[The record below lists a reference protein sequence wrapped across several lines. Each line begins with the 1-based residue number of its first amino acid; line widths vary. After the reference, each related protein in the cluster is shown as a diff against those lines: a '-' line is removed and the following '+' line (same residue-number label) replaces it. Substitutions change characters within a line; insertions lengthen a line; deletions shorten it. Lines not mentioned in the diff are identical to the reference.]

1 MTNSKPFVRIVYGAA
16 EARGT
21 LLRRQALDEYEVS
34 PELQASIAR
43 LFGEPLTPDQVVS
56 RILADVR
63 AEGDSALFRYSRLLE
78 GSRAVQLNGPTRL
91 RVPEERIELA
101 WRRSDA
107 ALREALELA
116 ARRIEAFHR
125 RQPRNSWLEWDAE
138 GGALG
143 QVVRPLKR
151 VGIYAPHGRA
161 PYPSSL
167 LMAAIPARVAGVPEV
182 VVATPPREGEL
193 NDAILAAAY
202 IAGVREVYA
211 LGGAQAIAALAYGTE
226 SVPRVDKILGP
237 GNLFVILAKR
247 RVFGVVDI
255 DQLPGPTET
264 LLIADESANPAYV
277 AADLLAQAEHDPLAT
292 ALLIT
297 ISADLALQVQ
307 GELERQLSAL
317 SRKETILSSLA
328 NRGGIVV
335 VDRLDEALE
344 LANEYAPEHL
354 CLLTADPWSLVGRVE
369 NAGGVFVGEWSS
381 EALGDYVVGPSHIMP
396 TGQTARFSSPLNVGD
411 FLKITSV
418 FGLAPSTARE
428 LGAAAIAI
436 AEVEGL
442 TAHAQA
448 VRMRLEEPISPD
460 TPGRRSQ

>member
-1 MTNSKPFVRIVYGAA
+1 
-16 EARGT
+16 
-21 LLRRQALDEYEVS
+21 
-34 PELQASIAR
+34 
-43 LFGEPLTPDQVVS
+43 
-56 RILADVR
+56 
-63 AEGDSALFRYSRLLE
+63 
-78 GSRAVQLNGPTRL
+78 
-91 RVPEERIELA
+91 
-101 WRRSDA
+101 
-107 ALREALELA
+107 
-116 ARRIEAFHR
+116 
-125 RQPRNSWLEWDAE
+125 
-138 GGALG
+138 
-143 QVVRPLKR
+143 
-151 VGIYAPHGRA
+151 
-161 PYPSSL
+161 
-167 LMAAIPARVAGVPEV
+167 MAAIPARVAGVGEV

-237 GNLFVILAKR
+237 GNIFVVLAKR

-264 LLIADESANPAYV
+264 LLIADGSANPAYV

-292 ALLIT
+292 ALLLT
-297 ISADLALQVQ
+297 TSEELAMKVQ
-307 GELERQLSAL
+307 GELERQLKAL
-317 SRKETILSSLA
+317 SRGEVISASLA

-335 VDRLDEALE
+335 VDSLDVALE

-418 FGLAPSTARE
+418 FGLGPATARE
-428 LGAAAIAI
+428 LGAAAITL

-448 VRMRLEEPISPD
+448 VRLRLEEPKERK
-460 TPGRRSQ
+460 GL